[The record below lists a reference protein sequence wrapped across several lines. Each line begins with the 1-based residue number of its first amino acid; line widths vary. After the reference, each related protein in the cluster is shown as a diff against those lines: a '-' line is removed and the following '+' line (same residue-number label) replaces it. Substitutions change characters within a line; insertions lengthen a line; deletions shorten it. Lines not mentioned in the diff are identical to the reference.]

1 MAYISYIDCIT
12 ICKKIIYIYI
22 FIDYNYILVFLLL
35 IIIIIYIHK
44 YVWYVYLYIHMYTL
58 GHWWMKWSIT
68 NLIWLPAGQS
78 QREAKMVFPQSQWS
92 DSLTKRS
99 AGSVPL
105 KVPFP
110 WWFSQRKKLHF
121 GWVPKIHVAYQY
133 PFCFFEGSYD
143 HEGMKEQLSFTFS
156 SWQSEDSR
164 VTIVLEFSLITTLEN
179 QRYHWNNGDLMA
191 FY

>member
-1 MAYISYIDCIT
+1 M
-12 ICKKIIYIYI
+12 ICI
-22 FIDYNYILVFLLL
+22 FIYT
-35 IIIIIYIHK
+35 
-44 YVWYVYLYIHMYTL
+44 YVYTWTL
-58 GHWWMKWSIT
+58 VNEVKHHESNLTPCWAESEGSQNGFPAEPMIRFFDEKICGIGSFEGSISMM
-68 NLIWLPAGQS
+68 IFPA
-78 QREAKMVFPQSQWS
+78 
-92 DSLTKRS
+92 
-99 AGSVPL
+99 
-105 KVPFP
+105 
-110 WWFSQRKKLHF
+110 KKLHF

-143 HEGMKEQLSFTFS
+143 HEGMKEQLSFTCS